1 VGLGETQSSHW
12 DKQLSKEKTW
22 VFTYST
28 MVTTSALRDHI
39 STAILDAAALVLAA
53 KGDTA
58 SMEDVASAAGV
69 GRATIYRYF
78 PSRDDLLSALADVA
92 IDDAHRRIME
102 ADLERATV
110 PEALARI
117 IRAVVACGI
126 KFSVVT
132 SDHSHVDRIRV
143 DSLIRDPIRA
153 VFQRG
158 QDEGVMRTDVTTD
171 ILVELFGGLTKVAL
185 QIADGD
191 ELGAEEASAL
201 IASIFLDGA
210 RPIADAPADADPLP
224 SST

>member
-1 VGLGETQSSHW
+1 
-12 DKQLSKEKTW
+12 
-22 VFTYST
+22 
-28 MVTTSALRDHI
+28 MVTTSALRDHV

-92 IDDAHRRIME
+92 IDDAHRRIKE

-110 PEALARI
+110 PEGLARI

-132 SDHSHVDRIRV
+132 SDHSHVDRIRL
-143 DSLIRDPIRA
+143 DSLIRDPIRS

-185 QIADGD
+185 QIVDGD

-210 RPIADAPADADPLP
+210 RPIGGAPADADPLP

>member
-1 VGLGETQSSHW
+1 M
-12 DKQLSKEKTW
+12 
-22 VFTYST
+22 FTYST

-143 DSLIRDPIRA
+143 DSLIRDPIRS

-210 RPIADAPADADPLP
+210 RPIGDAPADADPLP

>member
-1 VGLGETQSSHW
+1 
-12 DKQLSKEKTW
+12 
-22 VFTYST
+22 
-28 MVTTSALRDHI
+28 MATTSTLRDHI
-39 STAILDAAALVLAA
+39 ATAILDAAALVLSA

-92 IDDAHRRIME
+92 IEDAHRRIVE

-117 IRAVVACGI
+117 VRAVVACGI

-132 SDHSHVDRIRV
+132 SDHSQVDRIRV

-158 QDEGVMRTDVTTD
+158 QDEGVMRTDVTAD
-171 ILVELFGGLTKVAL
+171 LLVDLFGGLTKVAL

-191 ELGAEEASAL
+191 ELGAEEASAV
-201 IASIFLDGA
+201 ITSIFLDGA
-210 RPIADAPADADPLP
+210 RPVGDAPAQAHPLP

>member
-1 VGLGETQSSHW
+1 MSNA
-12 DKQLSKEKTW
+12 KTW

-28 MVTTSALRDHI
+28 MATTGALRDHI
-39 STAILDAAALVLAA
+39 SGAILDAAALVLSD

-117 IRAVVACGI
+117 VRAVVACGI
-126 KFSVVT
+126 KFSVLT
-132 SDHSHVDRIRV
+132 DGRSHVDRNRV
-143 DSLIRDPIRA
+143 ERLIRDPIRA
-153 VFQRG
+153 VFRRG
-158 QDEGVMRTDVTTD
+158 QDEGIMRTDLTTD
-171 ILVELFGGLTKVAL
+171 VLVDLFGGLTKVAL
-185 QIADGD
+185 QIAGRN
-191 ELGAEEASAL
+191 ELGAEEASA
-201 IASIFLDGA
+201 IITSIFLDGA
-210 RPIADAPADADPLP
+210 RPTSDARRDPHPLP
-224 SST
+224 SSR

>member
-1 VGLGETQSSHW
+1 
-12 DKQLSKEKTW
+12 
-22 VFTYST
+22 
-28 MVTTSALRDHI
+28 MATTSALRDHI
-39 STAILDAAALVLAA
+39 ATAILDAAALVLSA
-53 KGDTA
+53 KGDSA

-78 PSRDDLLSALADVA
+78 PSRDDLLSALAEVA

-126 KFSVVT
+126 KFSVLT
-132 SDHSHVDRIRV
+132 NDHSHVDRSRV
-143 DSLIRDPIRA
+143 ESLIRDPIQA

-158 QDEGVMRTDVTTD
+158 QDEGVMRTDLTTD
-171 ILVELFGGLTKVAL
+171 ILVDLFGGLTKVAL
-185 QIADGD
+185 QIAGDD
-191 ELGAEEASAL
+191 ELGAEEASAV
-201 IASIFLDGA
+201 ITSIFLDGV
-210 RPIADAPADADPLP
+210 RPATDGAPAQPLP

>member
-1 VGLGETQSSHW
+1 
-12 DKQLSKEKTW
+12 
-22 VFTYST
+22 

-143 DSLIRDPIRA
+143 DSLIRDPIRS

-210 RPIADAPADADPLP
+210 RPIGDAPADADPLP